1 MTAIVN
7 VSNKLKKTLSLRI
20 LSLSLAGNNSHKTSV
35 FRYRDPTN
43 VIISSSQSVTLNALY
58 ICLEGKKNV
67 MKRKGF
73 TLIELLVVIAI
84 IAILAAILFPVFA
97 KAREKA
103 RQITCTSNEK
113 QLGLSIIQYQQDND
127 EKMMVG
133 DSENANG
140 TGYNNALGWAGQI
153 YPYTKSTGVYTCP
166 DDSTSNTT
174 ATQGYVSYGLNS
186 NLAPP
191 AGAIAIAQF
200 QAPANTILLF
210 EVSGDTANPSLT
222 DAQAIADCGIN
233 GNDEN
238 VTDCGSATGDG
249 AAAALGYFGAS
260 AAKYAT
266 GLFGNISD
274 GGTLPAVYATQ
285 TGRHTDGANYL
296 FADGHA
302 KYYKATNVSAGQ
314 DNNST
319 TNVAGANGWTYL
331 GTTPNGPIAA
341 NTDNQG
347 NFVGNVYAANT
358 SAPNVSA
365 TFSYD

>member
-1 MTAIVN
+1 
-7 VSNKLKKTLSLRI
+7 
-20 LSLSLAGNNSHKTSV
+20 
-35 FRYRDPTN
+35 
-43 VIISSSQSVTLNALY
+43 
-58 ICLEGKKNV
+58 

-103 RQITCTSNEK
+103 RQISCTSNEK

-127 EKMMVG
+127 EKLMCG
-133 DSENANG
+133 DANG
-140 TGYNNALGWAGQI
+140 GVNSYNDAEGWAGQV

-166 DDSTSNTT
+166 DDSTSTT
-174 ATQGYVSYGLNS
+174 ATGSFVSYGFNS
-186 NLAPP
+186 NLVP
-191 AGAIAIAQF
+191 ASGGIAIAQF

-210 EVSGDTANPSLT
+210 EVTNDFANPSYT
-222 DAQAIADCGIN
+222 EAQMLASPYPADPV
-233 GNDEN
+233 

-249 AAAALGYFGAS
+249 GVGQITGSTGLGYSAAAAAQ
-260 AAKYAT
+260 YAT
-266 GLFGNISD
+266 GLFGNITD
-274 GGTLPAVYATQ
+274 GGTLPTATYATQ

-319 TNVAGANGWTYL
+319 TDVAGSNGVTYL
-331 GTTPNGPIAA
+331 GNKGPLSTTYN
-341 NTDNQG
+341 NG
-347 NFVGNVYAANT
+347 NFIGQVYAANT
-358 SAPNVSA
+358 GAPNVSA

>member
-127 EKMMVG
+127 EKLMCG
-133 DSENANG
+133 DANG
-140 TGYNNALGWAGQI
+140 GVNSYNDAEGWAGQV

-166 DDSTSNTT
+166 DDSTSTT
-174 ATQGYVSYGLNS
+174 ATGSFVSYGFNS
-186 NLAPP
+186 NLVP
-191 AGAIAIAQF
+191 ASGGIAIAQF

-210 EVSGDTANPSLT
+210 EVTNDFANPSYTEAQMLARLT
-222 DAQAIADCGIN
+222 PLIP
-233 GNDEN
+233 
-238 VTDCGSATGDG
+238 
-249 AAAALGYFGAS
+249 L
-260 AAKYAT
+260 
-266 GLFGNISD
+266 
-274 GGTLPAVYATQ
+274 
-285 TGRHTDGANYL
+285 
-296 FADGHA
+296 
-302 KYYKATNVSAGQ
+302 
-314 DNNST
+314 
-319 TNVAGANGWTYL
+319 
-331 GTTPNGPIAA
+331 
-341 NTDNQG
+341 
-347 NFVGNVYAANT
+347 
-358 SAPNVSA
+358 
-365 TFSYD
+365 